1 MKKQYSQ
8 KILRLQPIPETE
20 YVRVLF
26 VGKIKLVINING
38 NTNKEECTPTVEEM
52 MREIWKVAGKYKCE
66 NDFSGHLAFAKSLH
80 FAQLLEG
87 PEDVVSSLMERIRND
102 HRVLVY
108 REFSKKL
115 LTMNSGWK
123 ISRCNSFRVT
133 QSELELIQNPNH
145 TLENLFNMI
154 TDTYQIRRCGID
166 LPEFYRKTV
175 DIFLLKYISLDYQQ
189 LLNFEVV

>member
-26 VGKIKLVINING
+26 VGKIKLVLNKNG
-38 NTNKEECTPTVEEM
+38 NSNKDECTPTLEEI
-52 MREIWKVAGKYKCE
+52 MREIWKVTGKYRCE
-66 NDFSGHLAFAKSLH
+66 NYFSGHLAFAKSLH
-80 FAQLLEG
+80 IAQLLEG

-133 QSELELIQNPNH
+133 QSELEFIQNPNH